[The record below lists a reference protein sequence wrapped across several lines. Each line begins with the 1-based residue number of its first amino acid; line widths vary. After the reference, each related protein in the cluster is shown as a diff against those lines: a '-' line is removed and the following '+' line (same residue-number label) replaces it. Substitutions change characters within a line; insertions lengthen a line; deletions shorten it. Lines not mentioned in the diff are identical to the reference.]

1 MTEENQTGNNQTLNN
16 QTDNNSPAVKTSTE
30 NKDNNEMPKW
40 VKDFLPPILSA
51 LGSMGGSY
59 MIWIKPLQEKLE
71 SLEKKVKEVL
81 DQIEELQEENNQLK
95 KLMGSNSQKQNDFGA
110 TNYLPVKTFAPQR
123 STYRGNF

>member
-1 MTEENQTGNNQTLNN
+1 MIEDNKTETNQTA
-16 QTDNNSPAVKTSTE
+16 NNSPAVKTNVE

-71 SLEKKVKEVL
+71 ALEKKVNEAL
-81 DQIEELQEENNQLK
+81 DQIDELQEENSQLK
-95 KLMGSNSQKQNDFGA
+95 KLMEANAQTQNDFGA
-110 TNYLPVKTFAPQR
+110 TNYLPVKTSTPQR
-123 STYRGNF
+123 QTFRGNF